1 MKKNRT
7 DNFDKFSLKKKGS
20 AVKENIR
27 QDKKKAKAE
36 SRAMGEAARQ
46 RKIDKARDCNGSA
59 ERKV

>member
-27 QDKKKAKAE
+27 QDRKKQKPNQGLWVKLH
-36 SRAMGEAARQ
+36 
-46 RKIDKARDCNGSA
+46 DK
-59 ERKV
+59 EK